1 MTFQKTPAAAFA
13 EKDYAHIPLTA
24 VESNQVAAIGYDA
37 VSGTMAVTFARSP
50 GHVYHYPNVSPEL
63 HQQFLEAD
71 SIGSFF
77 GQHIKT
83 LAFDKFP
90 ASVLQPPEKDADG
103 NAKAPAEVDGGA
115 PSE

>member
-13 EKDYAHIPLTA
+13 DKEYAHIPLTA
-24 VESNQVAAIGYDA
+24 VESNQVSAIGYDA
-37 VSGTMAVTFARSP
+37 ASGTMAVTFSRGP

-63 HQQFLEAD
+63 HQQFLEAE

-90 ASVLQPPEKDADG
+90 ASVLQPTEK
-103 NAKAPAEVDGGA
+103 EVEGGA

>member
-13 EKDYAHIPLTA
+13 DKEYAHIPLTA

-37 VSGTMAVTFARSP
+37 ASGTMAVTFTRGP
-50 GHVYHYPNVSPEL
+50 GHVYHYPNVPPEL

-90 ASVLQPPEKDADG
+90 ASVLQPVDQGVDAD
-103 NAKAPAEVDGGA
+103 APAQAEASGA
-115 PSE
+115 